1 MREGEERRRAMEKN
15 EGRKWRKCTDGKN
28 LGRKIN
34 KGCSRG
40 RELGEAIT
48 GQAEPLTKG
57 DRTEWARKILGA
69 TKHHWSAIGSAMP
82 DNACWRAAA
91 STRRVCLY
99 VATGWVTG
107 EP

>member
-1 MREGEERRRAMEKN
+1 MEKN

-57 DRTEWARKILGA
+57 ENGMGPQNIRSHKTPLVRNRIR
-69 TKHHWSAIGSAMP
+69 
-82 DNACWRAAA
+82 NA
-91 STRRVCLY
+91 
-99 VATGWVTG
+99 
-107 EP
+107 